1 MECSYEVRPA
11 GPQDSVAILAMLGR
25 LAKHEGAALQP
36 RLTEASLLR
45 DVFCDAP
52 RAHIF
57 VAESEETV
65 LIGFILVFETYSSWE
80 GGAALHI
87 GDLWVEEGARSL
99 GVGSR
104 LVSHAL
110 GAFPNRRVD
119 VYVVRSNDARA
130 FYERCGFIERAD
142 WCLYRRN

>member
-1 MECSYEVRPA
+1 MECTYEVRPA
-11 GPQDSVAILAMLGR
+11 GPRDSVAILAMLDR
-25 LAKHEGAALQP
+25 LAKHEGVALQP

-45 DVFCDAP
+45 DVFGDAP

-57 VAESEETV
+57 VAESA
-65 LIGFILVFETYSSWE
+65 LGLRIGFILVFETFSSWE

-87 GDLWVEEGARSL
+87 GDLWVEEDARSL
-99 GVGSR
+99 GVGSS
-104 LVSHAL
+104 LVFHAL

-119 VYVVRSNDARA
+119 VYVVRSNDARS
-130 FYERCGFIERAD
+130 FYERCGFIDQAD